1 MSGDAWLSPEVE
13 SVVLLGAGGVGKTSV
28 SAALGVAAARRG
40 RNAVV
45 LTVDPARRLMETLQ
59 LDSVYPSEVVEL
71 RALSPQRGSVHATML
86 DPAHTLAGLVDE
98 FAPTPERA
106 AAIHR
111 NRLFQTLLA
120 SLSGLNEYM
129 AAERFR
135 QLLHDP
141 RFDLVIVDTPPAQNG
156 VDFLDAP
163 DRLTALV
170 DHRIYRTVLA
180 PRSGLFRSV
189 NALASMMARLIGK
202 VVGATLLAD
211 VIEFFGLFEGMDQG
225 FRDRAEEVQ
234 RLLRSPTT
242 HVALVT
248 TARPSA
254 LDTAMW
260 LGDQLADRGVRPS
273 SLIVNRRRRVVPRP
287 PASAHPALHAAV
299 AEHNAIATS
308 EAQLLEGQPLARR
321 LEVVNL
327 PELAIDEPM
336 PALSELADS
345 LADSAGGRH
354 G

>member
-1 MSGDAWLSPEVE
+1 MSGSLLTSDVKA
-13 SVVLLGAGGVGKTSV
+13 VVLLGAGGVGKTSV
-28 SAALGVAAARRG
+28 SAALGVAAAREG

-45 LTVDPARRLMETLQ
+45 LTVDPARRLMETLR
-59 LDSVYPSEVVEL
+59 LDSVYPSEVVQL
-71 RALSPQRGSVHATML
+71 GGVQGHRGSVHATML
-86 DPAHTLAGLVDE
+86 DPAHTLAGLIDE
-98 FAPTPERA
+98 FAPSPDRA

-111 NRLFQTLLA
+111 NRLFQSLLA
-120 SLSGLNEYM
+120 SLSGLSEYM

-180 PRSGLFRSV
+180 PRSGILRSV
-189 NALASMMARLIGK
+189 NALASVMARLIGK

-211 VIEFFGLFEGMDQG
+211 VIEFFGLFDGMDQG

-242 HVALVT
+242 QVTLVT
-248 TARPSA
+248 TARPSG
-254 LDTAMW
+254 LDTATW
-260 LGDQLADRGVRPS
+260 LGDQLADRDVRPT
-273 SLIVNRRRRVVPRP
+273 SLIVNRRRWVVPRP
-287 PASAHPALHAAV
+287 PESAHRAIHAAV
-299 AEHNAIATS
+299 AEHNAIAAS
-308 EAQLLEGQPLARR
+308 ETQLLDEQPLVRA
-321 LEVVNL
+321 LETVDL
-327 PELAIDEPM
+327 PELAVDEPM
-336 PALSELADS
+336 STLTELADALTGRTS
-345 LADSAGGRH
+345 GRH